1 MNTADSPSLEPPGGS
16 GFHAREILRLAWPLF
31 QETLLRCLPLAI
43 LAAAASA
50 VPEAE
55 ASASRA
61 AGLQPHGREWWGVL
75 LASTVLTLLCYDT
88 LLRLQVAAIDRAR
101 PAVLETM
108 RRSMLAL
115 PATLGLLLLS
125 LAPLLPPL
133 WWIAARGFGWLP
145 LLLLL
150 GGLCGLLFVFFA
162 WPVQIVERASPW
174 AALTRSI
181 LLVRSNFTQV
191 AMLAGVLLAAVL
203 VFSQLTGIFIG
214 IVMTVAGPEAQAS
227 HTWLSVSRWLMA
239 GVLAVPIVY
248 VGAVS
253 VTAYRHATTPHGPA
267 PKG

>member
-1 MNTADSPSLEPPGGS
+1 MNTADPPLLEPSGGS

-31 QETLLRCLPLAI
+31 QETLLRCLPLGI

-61 AGLQPHGREWWGVL
+61 AGLPPHGREWWGVL
-75 LASTVLTLLCYDT
+75 LASTLLTLLCYDT
-88 LLRLQVAAIDRAR
+88 LLRLQLAAAGRSR

-108 RRSMLAL
+108 RHSMTTLPGTLA
-115 PATLGLLLLS
+115 LLLLS

-145 LLLLL
+145 VLLLL

-181 LLVRSNFTQV
+181 LLVRSNFSQV

-214 IVMTVAGPEAQAS
+214 IVMSVAGPEAQTS

-253 VTAYRHATTPHGPA
+253 VTAYRQVTATSRPML
-267 PKG
+267 KG